1 MSMDIDI
8 DMKIDMDMQYGHGH
22 AARIWV
28 CSMDLDRAH
37 AWMHGCRNAD
47 EKLSPASLVYVA

>member
-1 MSMDIDI
+1 MDIDI